1 MISPFAA
8 RIKYS
13 VPTFL
18 PLEMKLADFEK
29 NASVPFAVAVE
40 GEGFRKVYDW
50 KICGDDKN
58 RNADIFF
65 TDKILQFMLWAF
77 GGKKVYLCGNNTA
90 RDIAEKYAPGHEHA
104 FDASF
109 METIYRKKISFEFL
123 PYNEK
128 PDEFSSPSPVGGC
141 TEGSRIGLDLGGTSI
156 KSVLLLNGVTAISEI
171 TEWDPIANPDPS
183 YHYAR
188 ISSAL
193 KSIAEKAGKIDALGI
208 STAGI
213 VSDGRILFSSLFRSV
228 PDDMY
233 HTHVRNFFGRIAYD
247 LGGNVP
253 LSVINDGDASALSGW
268 KANAGRSVLG
278 LSLGTC
284 LAAGYTDKNGK
295 ISGYLNELAFVPAD
309 ASSSAPEDEWSGI
322 KGAAC
327 CYLSRQALRFRSDA
341 ANSVPAPAHYE
352 ADRRQFEKTSAET
365 DASESFFDVTGNRLA
380 HSVALFSRFYDIDTV
395 LIQGGLLSGKNGETV
410 LGSCKKT
417 LAACYPDLKAEIILP
432 DEKSRRFGQAVAAAC
447 LNPFPTKN

>member
-1 MISPFAA
+1 MKSPFAA

-171 TEWDPIANPDPS
+171 REWDPIANPDPS

-213 VSDGRILFSSLFRSV
+213 VSDAEFFSLPSSARSPMICTTPMCGTFSAGSLTISVETSLFRSSTTATPPPCPDGKQT
-228 PDDMY
+228 PDDLY
-233 HTHVRNFFGRIAYD
+233 WD
-247 LGGNVP
+247 
-253 LSVINDGDASALSGW
+253 
-268 KANAGRSVLG
+268 
-278 LSLGTC
+278 
-284 LAAGYTDKNGK
+284 
-295 ISGYLNELAFVPAD
+295 
-309 ASSSAPEDEWSGI
+309 
-322 KGAAC
+322 
-327 CYLSRQALRFRSDA
+327 FRSEHVWLQA
-341 ANSVPAPAHYE
+341 I
-352 ADRRQFEKTSAET
+352 RIKTVK
-365 DASESFFDVTGNRLA
+365 F
-380 HSVALFSRFYDIDTV
+380 
-395 LIQGGLLSGKNGETV
+395 
-410 LGSCKKT
+410 
-417 LAACYPDLKAEIILP
+417 
-432 DEKSRRFGQAVAAAC
+432 QA
-447 LNPFPTKN
+447 T